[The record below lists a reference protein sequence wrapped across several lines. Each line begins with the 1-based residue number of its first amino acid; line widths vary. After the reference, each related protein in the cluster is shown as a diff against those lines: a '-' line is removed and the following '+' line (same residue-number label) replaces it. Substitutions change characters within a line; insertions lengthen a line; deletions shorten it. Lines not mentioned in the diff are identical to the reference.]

1 VPEKKKITG
10 RLTTLG
16 DSDFLRE
23 VAYWRRKGA
32 QARFAES
39 WRLSCLAF
47 GLDPNMDHPME
58 KSIVRIL
65 RRKPITSSRPARR
78 SSSSTRRRSD

>member
-1 VPEKKKITG
+1 MTEKKKITG

-32 QARFAES
+32 EARFAET
-39 WRLSCLAF
+39 WRLSCLAH
-47 GLDPNMDHPME
+47 GLDPNMEHPMD
-58 KSIVRIL
+58 KSIVRVL
-65 RRKPITSSRPARR
+65 RRKPITRSRPDRR
-78 SSSSTRRRSD
+78 SSSSTGRRSD